1 MSVPQVLGPYQLKA
15 KLAVGGHSEV
25 WLAVRRGP
33 GGFRRRC
40 ALKLLMPPA
49 SYEDETRKAFI
60 AEARLTALFDHRN
73 VIPVTDLG
81 EDQESGVVFATMPY
95 VSGTTLAPIVREAG
109 FDGMAPV
116 EAIWLVSQVL
126 LGLDYAH
133 NLRDQRGRRLNIIHR
148 DVSPENVLIGFDGRV
163 HLIDFGIALSNINPR
178 NTRFHVVK
186 GKLDFL
192 SPEQATASPRI
203 DQKTDIY
210 SAGLLLYLLLAAHN
224 PLDGEENTALERA
237 RNPTI
242 PRIDSLVTI
251 PVELT
256 QLVHSMLSPI
266 PDERPGD
273 AGATARGLLALL
285 HRLEPG
291 FDEIAFADSIR
302 ERLADEIQA
311 EETFLNGMGEGTQII
326 RTGDL
331 PEDALQSGEFQPKPS
346 AQSHDDLN
354 AKARRDETTP
364 IVAADDIIKSAI
376 PEEKRSSGREQTK
389 DDLQAI
395 LAELEDI
402 YDD

>member
-40 ALKLLMPPA
+40 ALKLLTPPA
-49 SYEDETRKAFI
+49 SYEDATRKAFI

-81 EDQESGVVFATMPY
+81 DDDDSGVVYAAMPY
-95 VSGTTLAPIVREAG
+95 VSGTTLAPIVRDRAFE
-109 FDGMAPV
+109 GMPPV
-116 EAIWLVSQVL
+116 EAIWIVSQVL

-133 NLRDQRGRRLNIIHR
+133 KLQDRRGRELNIIHR
-148 DVSPENVLIGFDGRV
+148 DVSPENVLLGFDGQV

-178 NTRFHVVK
+178 NTRFHMVK

-192 SPEQATASPRI
+192 SPEQATASPQI

-210 SAGLLLYLLLAAHN
+210 AAGLLLYVLLTAHN
-224 PLDGEENTALERA
+224 PLDGDEDGALNRA

-251 PVELT
+251 PVELSK
-256 QLVHSMLSPI
+256 LVHAMLSPI
-266 PDERPGD
+266 ADDRPGD
-273 AGATARGLLALL
+273 AGRTARALLAVL

-291 FDEIAFADSIR
+291 YDELTFARSIR
-302 ERLADEIQA
+302 ERLADDLEREDA
-311 EETFLNGMGEGTQII
+311 FLNGMGEGTQII

-331 PEDALQSGEFQPKPS
+331 QSEDI
-346 AQSHDDLN
+346 D
-354 AKARRDETTP
+354 AKVRRDETTP

-376 PEEKRSSGREQTK
+376 PKEKRSSGREETK
-389 DDLQAI
+389 DDLKAI

>member
-1 MSVPQVLGPYQLKA
+1 
-15 KLAVGGHSEV
+15 
-25 WLAVRRGP
+25 
-33 GGFRRRC
+33 
-40 ALKLLMPPA
+40 
-49 SYEDETRKAFI
+49 
-60 AEARLTALFDHRN
+60 
-73 VIPVTDLG
+73 
-81 EDQESGVVFATMPY
+81 
-95 VSGTTLAPIVREAG
+95 
-109 FDGMAPV
+109 
-116 EAIWLVSQVL
+116 
-126 LGLDYAH
+126 
-133 NLRDQRGRRLNIIHR
+133 
-148 DVSPENVLIGFDGRV
+148 V

-311 EETFLNGMGEGTQII
+311 EEAFLNGMGEGTQII

-331 PEDALQSGEFQPKPS
+331 PQDALQSGEFQPKPS